1 MTPSSLEDLS
11 ERHKM
16 PQLQL
21 RKDRVT
27 ERRVQ
32 WVEVISQPGVSKL
45 AKSTGYLEMIL
56 QVHAEAE
63 KLDVVGPEPARY
75 RFTIGPGFP

>member
-21 RKDRVT
+21 RKDRV

-63 KLDVVGPEPARY
+63 KFDVVGLEFARY
-75 RFTIGPGFP
+75 RLASVQT